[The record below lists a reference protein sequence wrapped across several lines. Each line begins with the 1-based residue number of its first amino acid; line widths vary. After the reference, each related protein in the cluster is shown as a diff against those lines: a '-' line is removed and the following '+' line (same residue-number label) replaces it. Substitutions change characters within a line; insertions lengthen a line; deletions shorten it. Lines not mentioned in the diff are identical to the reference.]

1 MSKPNSEQYSFK
13 SFLTLLFLLYYTCCI
28 LLYIYE
34 FAKLLLLF
42 LLQMTW
48 YVVFKG
54 RVPGVY
60 EHWEDALSQVNGF
73 KGNSYKG
80 YATRIIAEA
89 HWRRSKRGRMGTAG
103 YLVILYLVAVT
114 AYVLYVML
122 V

>member
-1 MSKPNSEQYSFK
+1 
-13 SFLTLLFLLYYTCCI
+13 
-28 LLYIYE
+28 
-34 FAKLLLLF
+34 
-42 LLQMTW
+42 MTW

-60 EHWEDALSQVNGF
+60 EHCEDALSQVNGF

-80 YATRIIAEA
+80 YPNRNIAEA
-89 HWRRSKRGRMGTAG
+89 HWRRSNRGRMGTAG
-103 YLVILYLVAVT
+103 YLVILPLVAVM